1 HVHFELRKDGQEV
14 NPEDYFNQPVSQ
26 LDSVTEETE
35 EDADE
40 TSRDFNP
47 NDRSNELD
55 GMNETPVKKEE
66 DVDDPELE
74 DEDTPVEDEDEE
86 EEDDNRS
93 EEDNEVDEDTSENS
107 YIYTKDKNHTIMLVK
122 FLLGFLFYLFTKF
135 NVLLIHKS

>member
-1 HVHFELRKDGQEV
+1 EV

-40 TSRDFNP
+40 TSGDFNP

-55 GMNETPVKKEE
+55 GMEENPVNQEE

-74 DEDTPVEDEDEE
+74 DEDTPVEDEE
-86 EEDDNRS
+86 EEDDNPA
-93 EEDNEVDEDTSENS
+93 EEDNEDDEEGETTRS
-107 YIYTKDKNHTIMLVK
+107 IKTKDISKEI
-122 FLLGFLFYLFTKF
+122 
-135 NVLLIHKS
+135 